1 MKFLAAVQKYLTL
14 MGLGLLAGVIGV
26 GLLGI
31 RALQWYAAPAISGA
45 LCTCDEGVRW
55 GAEHVFRTQLIAG
68 GVGAVLMVVVGAM
81 VTSWA
86 RGRAQRKAAARAQ
99 APSQSRGP

>member
-1 MKFLAAVQKYLTL
+1 MKFLAAVQKYVTL
-14 MGLGLLAGVIGV
+14 MGVGLLAGVLGV

-45 LCTCDEGVRW
+45 LCTCDEGVKW

-68 GVGAVLMVVVGAM
+68 AVGAVLMVILGAM
-81 VTSWA
+81 ATSWA
-86 RGRAQRKAAARAQ
+86 RGRAQRKLLAQ
-99 APSQSRGP
+99 GESRTR

>member
-14 MGLGLLAGVIGV
+14 AGVGLLAGILGV

-45 LCTCDEGVRW
+45 LCTCDEGVKW

-68 GVGAVLMVVVGAM
+68 AVGAVIMVVLGAM
-81 VTSWA
+81 VTSWF
-86 RGRAQRKAAARAQ
+86 RGRAQRKAAPQGETRA
-99 APSQSRGP
+99 P